1 MKQKL
6 PNEKEKMLKV
16 KRNLLGINELT
27 SEEIE
32 HILDTTQSF
41 KEVSKRSIKKVPTLR
56 GRTIAN
62 FFLEPSTRTR
72 TSFELAAKRLSAD
85 VINISAETSAV
96 AKGESLKD
104 TAKTI
109 QALGADLVVIRHSA
123 AGAPYFLTKIINC
136 PVINAGDGAHEHPT
150 QALVD
155 LYTIRERMGKI
166 AGLRV
171 AIVGDVAH
179 SRVARSN
186 ILGLIKM
193 GAEVT
198 LVGPPTLIP
207 LNIESLGASVDYSFE
222 SVLRDVDVVYLLR
235 LQLERQ
241 NGLQFPSLRE
251 YTNLYGVDMRRL
263 KLMKDKVMIMH
274 PGPMNRG
281 IEISSEVADLSQVAV
296 TEQVTNGIAVR
307 MAVLYLLIGGG
318 EI

>member
-1 MKQKL
+1 
-6 PNEKEKMLKV
+6 MLKV

-136 PVINAGDGAHEHPT
+136 PVVNAGDGAHEHPT

-186 ILGLIKM
+186 ILGLTKM

>member
-136 PVINAGDGAHEHPT
+136 PVVNAGDGAHEHPT

>member
-6 PNEKEKMLKV
+6 RTDGKKMLKI

-32 HILDTTQSF
+32 HILGTTQSF
-41 KEVSKRSIKKVPTLR
+41 KEVSKRSIKKEPTLL
-56 GRTIAN
+56 GHTIAN

-72 TSFELAAKRLSAD
+72 TSFQLAAKRLSAD

-207 LNIESLGASVDYSFE
+207 LNIESLGAGVDYNFE
-222 SVLRDVDVVYLLR
+222 
-235 LQLERQ
+235 
-241 NGLQFPSLRE
+241 G
-251 YTNLYGVDMRRL
+251 
-263 KLMKDKVMIMH
+263 
-274 PGPMNRG
+274 
-281 IEISSEVADLSQVAV
+281 
-296 TEQVTNGIAVR
+296 
-307 MAVLYLLIGGG
+307 
-318 EI
+318 

>member
-1 MKQKL
+1 
-6 PNEKEKMLKV
+6 MLKV

-32 HILDTTQSF
+32 HILDTTRSF

-136 PVINAGDGAHEHPT
+136 PVVNAGDGAHEHPT

-166 AGLRV
+166 AGLKV

-186 ILGLIKM
+186 ILGLTKM

>member
-6 PNEKEKMLKV
+6 RSDGEKMLKV

-32 HILDTTQSF
+32 HILDTTRSF

-136 PVINAGDGAHEHPT
+136 PVVNAGDGAHEHPT

-166 AGLRV
+166 AGLKV

-186 ILGLIKM
+186 ILGLTKM